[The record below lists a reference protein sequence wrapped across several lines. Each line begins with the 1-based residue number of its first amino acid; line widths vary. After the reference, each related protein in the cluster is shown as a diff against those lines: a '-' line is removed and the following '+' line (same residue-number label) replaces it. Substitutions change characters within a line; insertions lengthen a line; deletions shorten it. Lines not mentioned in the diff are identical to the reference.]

1 MQNNFPK
8 FVLLAVVIAVV
19 FFSAKEYPG
28 IFISGNASTV
38 ISSTTV
44 PANGFTS
51 LSADI
56 GAQDGVTAA
65 SPTQEIIVAANGSTT
80 PFIRVGDT
88 TPPNVGL
95 EAAVVADLET
105 GDNFMS
111 INADERWPMASISK
125 LMTAVV
131 ATDVLQPGDEVTI
144 TPEMTAVDPTEHIL
158 NVGDTYTVEDLLH
171 IMLLPSNNVAATALA
186 DFYGEQNFLAAMN
199 AKAQSWGMT
208 STYYDDPS
216 GLSAANESTAD
227 DLLKLAQNIYTN
239 YPQILAITR
248 MPTATVNNLATGKPV
263 VVKSINEFAG
273 DVDFIGGKTGYT
285 DQADGNL
292 LSLFSYEGRPI
303 FIVVLGIDDG
313 VRFDGTQELYTWFK
327 ANFK

>member
-1 MQNNFPK
+1 MG
-8 FVLLAVVIAVV
+8 VIMAVVL
-19 FFSAKEYPG
+19 FSAKAYPG
-28 IFISGNASTV
+28 FFISGAASTSDSATNAT
-38 ISSTTV
+38 SSSYTA
-44 PANGFTS
+44 PSSAFTS
-51 LSADI
+51 LSANI
-56 GAQDGVTAA
+56 GAQSDVA
-65 SPTQEIIVAANGSTT
+65 SASNQVIVAMNGSTT
-80 PFIRVGDT
+80 PFSRVGDT
-88 TPPNVGL
+88 IPPSVGVA
-95 EAAVVADLET
+95 AAVVADLDT
-105 GDNFMS
+105 GDDFMTV
-111 INADERWPMASISK
+111 NADERWPMASISK

-131 ATDVLQPGDEVTI
+131 ATDVLQPDERITI

-171 IMLLPSNNVAATALA
+171 VMLLPSNNVAASALA
-186 DFYGEQNFLAAMN
+186 DFYGQSNFLAAMN

-227 DLLKLAQNIYTN
+227 DLLKLAQHIYTE

-263 VVKSINEFAG
+263 TVKSINEFAG

-292 LSLFSYEGRPI
+292 LSLFSYENRPI
-303 FIVVLGIDDG
+303 FIVVLGIADG